1 MTEMP
6 KLSSFDDKKT
16 EAEKDV
22 AVAKLYDIAESIYDQ
37 LDEGKIPKMIIPLR
51 NKSNIRF
58 DTKHSVW
65 KYGPAK
71 GARTAKKT
79 QGALMLLRTMFV
91 MELIEDMIKENK
103 SSTLREMY
111 YISEGWNK
119 GKFHS
124 QDESNLLAED
134 LEIVTGLMRE
144 DFKLR
149 PEENGASI
157 IGDLTIAE
165 TDRKGRRKKINCR
178 EDVGDSGYGI
188 PYNVEKEKVE
198 ILESGADFII
208 ALETGGMFDRLVENG
223 FAEDHNAV
231 LVHLKG
237 QPARSTRRFIKRLN
251 EELKLPVIV
260 FTDGDPWSFRIFASV
275 AYGAIK
281 TAHISE
287 FLATPSAEFI
297 GITASDI
304 ENYDLPTDK
313 LTDMDIRALNAELKD
328 PRFNDEFWR
337 NEIELMLKLNKK
349 AEQQALAK
357 YGLDYV
363 TDKYLPDKLTALG
376 LMKK

>member
-1 MTEMP
+1 MTDEG
-6 KLSSFDDKKT
+6 KI
-16 EAEKDV
+16 
-22 AVAKLYDIAESIYDQ
+22 AVQKLYEIAESIYEQ
-37 LDEGKIPKMIIPLR
+37 LDSGKIPKMMIPLR
-51 NKSNIRF
+51 TKSNIRF
-58 DTKHSVW
+58 DPKHSVW
-65 KYGPAK
+65 KYGSAK

-79 QGALMLLRTMFV
+79 QGALMLLRTMYV
-91 MELIEDMIKENK
+91 MELIEDMIRENK

-111 YISEGWNK
+111 YISEGWGK

-134 LEIVTGLMRE
+134 LEVVTSLLRE

-149 PEENGASI
+149 PEENGASVLGNI
-157 IGDLTIAE
+157 TIE
-165 TDRKGRRKKINCR
+165 EFDRKGKKKRINCLD
-178 EDVGDSGYGI
+178 DVGDSGYGI
-188 PYNVEKEKVE
+188 PYNVESDKVQLIE
-198 ILESGADFII
+198 TDADFIV

-223 FAEDHNAV
+223 FPEDFNSV

-237 QPARSTRRFIKRLN
+237 QPARSTRRFIKRVH
-251 EELKLPVIV
+251 EEMHLPVVV

-287 FLATPSAEFI
+287 FLATPTAEFI

-304 ENYDLPTDK
+304 ENYELPTDK
-313 LTDMDIRALNAELKD
+313 LTERDVRALEAEQKD
-328 PRFNDEFWR
+328 PRFADEFWR

-363 TDKYLPDKLTALG
+363 TDTYMPDKLAELG
-376 LMKK
+376 LLKK